1 LHANHL
7 RSWPHGNADASIF
20 HPRCFFCFSFKE
32 NNKISTTNQRS
43 SSTSSWLCF
52 RLSFTNW
59 NMFDRLF
66 TVHPLRF
73 FFRFDCDEAHDFLEK
88 CCGNLLFHIS
98 KFVAFLF
105 IALVDKLTHPRNK
118 KGVISSLVLRRCCRP
133 TIRIFPSF
141 RLPKKNPP
149 PTNRYGHNKQKR
161 AETASSANAN
171 KVGDDW
177 RWWWWSSLLIIF
189 HQQLSKPSSWRKKDH
204 GTAVP

>member
-1 LHANHL
+1 MTKEKVSRYIYIH
-7 RSWPHGNADASIF
+7 
-20 HPRCFFCFSFKE
+20 FFFVLFSFSFSQCLILRRFARQPFKKLTTRKRRRLHLSPPLFFLFFIQRKQQNC
-32 NNKISTTNQRS
+32 NNKPTIIVDLLLTLFSTFIHKLEYVRS
-43 SSTSSWLCF
+43 SFYCPSPA
-52 RLSFTNW
+52 
-59 NMFDRLF
+59 
-66 TVHPLRF
+66 V

-105 IALVDKLTHPRNK
+105 IALVDKVTHPRNK

-171 KVGDDW
+171 KVGDD
-177 RWWWWSSLLIIF
+177 
-189 HQQLSKPSSWRKKDH
+189 
-204 GTAVP
+204 

>member
-1 LHANHL
+1 
-7 RSWPHGNADASIF
+7 
-20 HPRCFFCFSFKE
+20 
-32 NNKISTTNQRS
+32 
-43 SSTSSWLCF
+43 
-52 RLSFTNW
+52 
-59 NMFDRLF
+59 
-66 TVHPLRF
+66 
-73 FFRFDCDEAHDFLEK
+73 
-88 CCGNLLFHIS
+88 
-98 KFVAFLF
+98 LF
-105 IALVDKLTHPRNK
+105 IALVDKVTHPRNK

-189 HQQLSKPSSWRKKDH
+189 HQQLSKPSSWRKRTMGRQWRQKVEVYCDDTFH
-204 GTAVP
+204 NGQFISFYLGIYSRNNFILG